1 MEIQQQDQSVYDVII
16 VGGSYAGLSAAM
28 TLARSIRSILIIDS
42 GKPCN
47 AQTPHAHNFIT
58 HDGAIPGEISKKAKQ
73 QVLQYSSVEVSDEL
87 AIEAG
92 KDGGLFYIRTSD
104 QRLHKSRK
112 LLFST
117 GLKDLLPNIP
127 GIAECWGKSVLHCP
141 YCHGYEGRGEKTGLL
156 ANGDMAY
163 HVAMLLKQLTSDLII
178 FTNGS
183 AQFTS
188 EQWNKIQT
196 NQIQVVEM
204 PVHKI
209 IHHEGY
215 LKKLVLTND
224 TLHELKV
231 MYAKVNFE
239 QHCNLP
245 EHLGCV
251 TDNLGLIKVDE
262 MQKTN
267 IEGVYAAGDNTSMG
281 RSLSIAIAAGTRAGA
296 ALNAEICAE
305 DF

>member
-1 MEIQQQDQSVYDVII
+1 METHQQDQSMYDVII

-28 TLARSIRSILIIDS
+28 TLARSIRSVLIIDS

-47 AQTPHAHNFIT
+47 AATPHSHNFIT
-58 HDGAIPGEISKKAKQ
+58 HDGAVPGEISKKAKQ
-73 QVLQYSSVEVSDEL
+73 QVLQYPTVEIRSEL
-87 AIEAG
+87 AVEAG
-92 KDGGLFYIRTSD
+92 KDGKLFYVKTQD
-104 QRLHKSRK
+104 QKLYKSRK

-117 GLKDLLPNIP
+117 GLKDLLPNIT

-141 YCHGYEGRGEKTGLL
+141 YCHGYEGKGEKTALL
-156 ANGDMAY
+156 GNGDMAY
-163 HVAMLLKQLTSDLII
+163 HVAMLLKQLTSELTI

-183 AQFTS
+183 AQLTP
-188 EQWNKIQT
+188 EQLNKIQT
-196 NQIQVVEM
+196 NNIQVIEM
-204 PVHKI
+204 PVREI
-209 IHHEGY
+209 IHQDGY
-215 LKKLVLTND
+215 LKKLVLTD
-224 TLHELKV
+224 DRDYKFEV

-245 EHLGCV
+245 ERLGCLK
-251 TDNLGLIKVDE
+251 DDLGLIKVDE

-296 ALNAEICAE
+296 ALNAEMCAE